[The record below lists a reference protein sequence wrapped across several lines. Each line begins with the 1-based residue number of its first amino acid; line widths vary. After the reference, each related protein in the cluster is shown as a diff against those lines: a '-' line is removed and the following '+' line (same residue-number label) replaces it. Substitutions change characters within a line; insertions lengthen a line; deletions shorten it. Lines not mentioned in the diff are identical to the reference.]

1 MTREDLLTILWQS
14 ADAYISGEE
23 LAKRLA
29 VSRTAVWKAVGQLR
43 RDGYRIESVPN
54 RGYRL
59 LSDSDVLSE
68 EGIRRHLQHQELQ
81 LQVYRTITST
91 NTVLKTLAAQNAPA
105 GLALVAGEQTA
116 GRGRLGRSFY
126 SPADSGLY
134 LSLLLRP
141 HMSAVQATHLTACAA
156 VAAAETIEELSGRP
170 AQIKWVNDILVNGRK
185 VCGIL
190 TEASI
195 DCESGMMQYVII
207 GLGVN
212 THVPKGDFPE
222 ELKSIAGAAFGTERI
237 PELRCRLA
245 AGILDR
251 LAEYAEKPEA
261 PAVFE
266 AYRRRSFVPGR
277 AIRILAPG
285 KDPVPAEALSLLEDY
300 SLLVRLP
307 DGSTTRLNSGEVSVR
322 PER

>member
-1 MTREDLLTILWQS
+1 MM
-14 ADAYISGEE
+14 
-23 LAKRLA
+23 
-29 VSRTAVWKAVGQLR
+29 AVGQ
-43 RDGYRIESVPN
+43 P
-54 RGYRL
+54 
-59 LSDSDVLSE
+59 DSDVLSE
-68 EGIRRHLQHQELQ
+68 EGIRRHLRHHELQ

-116 GRGRLGRSFY
+116 GRGRMGRSFY
-126 SPADSGLY
+126 SPAESGLY

-141 HMSAVQATHLTACAA
+141 DMDALQATHLTACAA
-156 VAAAETIEELSGRP
+156 VAASETIEELSGSP
-170 AQIKWVNDILVNGRK
+170 TQIKWVNDILMNGRK

-195 DCESGMMQYVII
+195 DCESGRMQHVIV
-207 GLGVN
+207 GLGIN

-222 ELKSIAGAAFGTERI
+222 ELRSIAGAAFGTDRI

-251 LAEYAEKPEA
+251 LTEYAEKPDS

-266 AYRRRSFVPGR
+266 AYSRRSCVPGR
-277 AIRILAPG
+277 AIHILAPG
-285 KDPVPAEALSLLEDY
+285 KDPVPAQALSLLEDY

-322 PER
+322 TEEQG

>member
-1 MTREDLLTILWQS
+1 MTREDLLAILWQS

-195 DCESGMMQYVII
+195 DCE
-207 GLGVN
+207 
-212 THVPKGDFPE
+212 
-222 ELKSIAGAAFGTERI
+222 
-237 PELRCRLA
+237 
-245 AGILDR
+245 
-251 LAEYAEKPEA
+251 
-261 PAVFE
+261 
-266 AYRRRSFVPGR
+266 
-277 AIRILAPG
+277 
-285 KDPVPAEALSLLEDY
+285 
-300 SLLVRLP
+300 
-307 DGSTTRLNSGEVSVR
+307 
-322 PER
+322 